1 MDHIKTLAENII
13 ETFEK
18 VSILIKSQ
26 SNNFKKINPINIANI
41 NTFTDENAI
50 KNLNKINYNNIS
62 NLERLS
68 REPAVAR
75 IVCENENG
83 NTLIYYIT
91 RATPIDGLNDDNT
104 KFASYGSPVG
114 GIASRKVGS
123 QFLLPHGGELK
134 ILEKS
139 ILKPRRLSD
148 GWDSKD
154 TFISSIK
161 FDDISIESLRKI
173 VTDEREIIE
182 DEVEDKLSKI
192 LDQEKEKT
200 NIFKGKRRN
209 IIERMVLRDQ
219 PILDEFQ
226 DEIFRMPI
234 DKKLI
239 ILGPPGTGKTT
250 TLIKRLGQKL
260 VNENLDPAEINIIK
274 NSSIYN
280 DESHSDSWIMF
291 TPTTLL
297 KQYLKEAFSRENV
310 PASDFRIK
318 TWDDYRRELARGEFS
333 ILKTSNGGVF
343 VQKQSKIINS
353 EAISQSYVWFKEFY
367 LWQKLFF
374 FKS

>member
-13 ETFEK
+13 KTFEK

-83 NTLIYYIT
+83 NTFIYYIT

-139 ILKPRRLSD
+139 
-148 GWDSKD
+148 
-154 TFISSIK
+154 
-161 FDDISIESLRKI
+161 
-173 VTDEREIIE
+173 
-182 DEVEDKLSKI
+182 
-192 LDQEKEKT
+192 
-200 NIFKGKRRN
+200 
-209 IIERMVLRDQ
+209 
-219 PILDEFQ
+219 
-226 DEIFRMPI
+226 
-234 DKKLI
+234 
-239 ILGPPGTGKTT
+239 
-250 TLIKRLGQKL
+250 
-260 VNENLDPAEINIIK
+260 
-274 NSSIYN
+274 
-280 DESHSDSWIMF
+280 
-291 TPTTLL
+291 
-297 KQYLKEAFSRENV
+297 
-310 PASDFRIK
+310 
-318 TWDDYRRELARGEFS
+318 
-333 ILKTSNGGVF
+333 
-343 VQKQSKIINS
+343 
-353 EAISQSYVWFKEFY
+353 
-367 LWQKLFF
+367 
-374 FKS
+374 